1 MSSQHDVSRTVS
13 ASGSAH
19 VAELFRDSEKN
30 EVDIAAGSQIIVR
43 DEEWLVRSVRRTAR
57 GELRVEATGASELVR
72 DQDAVFYS
80 SLDAIEVLD
89 PRHTKLIA
97 DESPG
102 FRSSRLWLESL
113 LRQSPTP
120 ITDTRIV
127 AGHHGL
133 ADSMEYQLRPAY
145 QALSNLRPRILIGD
159 AVGLGKT
166 LEIGILLT
174 ELIKRGRG
182 DRILVVTPR
191 AVLEQFQREMWTRYS
206 IPLVRLD
213 SDGIQKVRQ
222 TLPATRNPFSYY
234 KRVIV
239 SIDTLKNPARYRHHL
254 SGHRWDVVVID
265 ECHNLIN
272 KGTQNNELARLLA
285 RQTDALILA
294 SATPHNGKRESFA
307 ELIGLLDPAAIADPK
322 DYQAS
327 DIEHLYVRRHRNSP
341 DVKLE
346 VGHRWAPRR
355 DPEIIPVEPTPEEQA
370 VLEEL
375 TYAWL
380 RPASGQAPVSGRGKT
395 LFPWTLFKAFLS
407 SPRAL
412 RESIRRRLKTLSTQ
426 DDGSAE
432 VEALRRLDGLAEVAE
447 RRGAA
452 KFDALLKHLADIG
465 VGKGSDT
472 RVVVF
477 SERIQTLE
485 WLRDE
490 LRRKLRLPDKA
501 VQLLHAQ
508 LNDRDVQQVVEDFA
522 LEASPLRILLASDM
536 ASEGL
541 NLHRQCHQLVH
552 YDLPWSFIR
561 IQQRNGR
568 IDRYLQ
574 EHEPRITA
582 LALTSSDT
590 DTVSDLRVVTKLLE
604 KEHAAN
610 QALGDAGALLD
621 VRDADLEEDRI
632 MELLRQGK
640 DLATE
645 INDPEEVNPFAALIA
660 TGGEHADDPPVPTA
674 PRSTLFDDDDN
685 FLTEALHEITDNPGA
700 LDIHRDEDTD
710 LLAFNTPADLAERL
724 KDLPDSYLRD
734 REVSSRIRVSAQ
746 RRFSEQRLAKARAEG
761 KTLWPDVS
769 YLAPSHPVLEWAT
782 SRALARFGRNQA
794 PVMAAPVPEP
804 VFLTQATWA
813 NSLGQPVL
821 TRWGAITGL
830 PDEPKVGDLREA
842 LERAGLKEHARN
854 PGGVA
859 GWIERLQ
866 SFVPAA
872 VEAATEDLRRHRDE
886 VEGDLLERLDEHRKR
901 LSRWEQR
908 ALFVVEQAGGSA
920 RSKDAV
926 ASTRDEISELIDSLA
941 AAGEPFVRVVGLIVP
956 DRRTV

>member
-1 MSSQHDVSRTVS
+1 M
-13 ASGSAH
+13 
-19 VAELFRDSEKN
+19 AELVQDPEEN
-30 EVDIAAGSQIIVR
+30 EADIAVGSQIVVR
-43 DEEWLVRSVRRTAR
+43 DEEWLVRSVRRTAY
-57 GELRVEATGASELVR
+57 GDLRVEATGASELVR

-80 SLDAIEVLD
+80 SLDTIEVLD
-89 PRHTKLIA
+89 PRRTELVP

-120 ITDTRIV
+120 ATDTRIV
-127 AGHHGL
+127 AGHRGL
-133 ADSMEYQLRPAY
+133 ADPMEYQLRPAH

-174 ELIKRGRG
+174 ELIERGRG

-191 AVLEQFQREMWTRYS
+191 AVLEQFQRELWTRYS

-239 SIDTLKNPARYRHHL
+239 SIDTLKNPARYQHHL

-272 KGTQNNELARLLA
+272 RGTQNNDLARLLA

-322 DYQAS
+322 DYKAS

-355 DPEIIPVEPTPEEQA
+355 DPEIVPVDPTAEEQA

-375 TYAWL
+375 THTWL
-380 RPASGQAPVSGRGKT
+380 RPPAGQAPVTGRGKT

-412 RESIRRRLKTLSTQ
+412 RESIRRRVKTLGARA
-426 DDGSAE
+426 DGAAE
-432 VEALRRLDGLAEVAE
+432 VAALRRLDELAEAAQ

-452 KFDALLKHLADIG
+452 KLDALLEHLADIG
-465 VGKGSDT
+465 VGKGSEV

-490 LRRKLRLPDKA
+490 LRRRLRLPERA
-501 VQLLHAQ
+501 VELLHAQ

-522 LEASPLRILLASDM
+522 LETSPLRILLASDM

-574 EHEPRITA
+574 EHEPRIAA
-582 LALTSSDT
+582 LALTSPDA

-621 VRDADLEEDRI
+621 VRDADIEEDKI
-632 MELLRQGK
+632 MELLQQDK
-640 DLATE
+640 DLDTAIKE
-645 INDPEEVNPFAALIA
+645 PEEVNPFAALLA

-685 FLTEALHEITDNPGA
+685 FLAEALHEITDSPGR

-710 LLAFNTPADLAERL
+710 LLAFDTPADLAERL
-724 KDLPDSYLRD
+724 RDLPDSYLRD
-734 REVSSRIRVSAQ
+734 REVSRRIRVSAQ
-746 RRFSEQRLAKARAEG
+746 RRFAEQRLARARAEG
-761 KTLWPDVS
+761 KTLWPDVG

-794 PVMAAPVPEP
+794 PVMAAAVPEP

-830 PDEPKVGDLREA
+830 PHAPEVGDLREA

-859 GWIERLQ
+859 DWIERLQ
-866 SFVPAA
+866 PLVPDA
-872 VEAATEDLRRHRDE
+872 VAAATQDLRRHRHE
-886 VEGDLLERLDEHRKR
+886 AESTLLERLDEHRRR
-901 LSRWEQR
+901 LSRWEQQ
-908 ALFVVEQAGGSA
+908 ALFVVEQAGGSK
-920 RSKDAV
+920 RKDDV
-926 ASTRDEISELIDSLA
+926 TSTRDEVSGLIDSLA

-956 DRRTV
+956 DHRTA